1 MAEGELV
8 EEVTTEGRVLGRGA
22 IVEDVVGEVLETDE
36 LIEEV
41 YVVEMSSEGV
51 VEDAVEEVVEMGR
64 LAE

>member
-8 EEVTTEGRVLGRGA
+8 GEVTTEGRVLGRGV
-22 IVEDVVGEVLETDE
+22 IVEDVVGEVLDTDK

-41 YVVEMSSEGV
+41 YVVEMSSEGG

>member
-1 MAEGELV
+1 MSEGELV